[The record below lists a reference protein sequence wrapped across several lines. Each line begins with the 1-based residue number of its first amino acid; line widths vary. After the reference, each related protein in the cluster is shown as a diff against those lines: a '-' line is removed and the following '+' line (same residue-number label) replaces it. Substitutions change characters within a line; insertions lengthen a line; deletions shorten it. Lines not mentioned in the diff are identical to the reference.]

1 MSGSQKALKIISII
15 MIVWAVITILFGA
28 FLAAG
33 SAIPGMSDQSIDVS
47 GTALNASSAALA
59 LGVGTI
65 VGGAINLLIGFLGLR
80 GAKDPKKVG
89 AFFVLCII
97 GLVLGVAGIV
107 LNIVNGAFQWTNLV
121 SVIIVA
127 ICTYLATAIKK
138 QA

>member
-1 MSGSQKALKIISII
+1 M
-15 MIVWAVITILFGA
+15 
-28 FLAAG
+28 
-33 SAIPGMSDQSIDVS
+33 PGMSDQSIDVS

-80 GAKDPKKVG
+80 GAKNPKKIG

-107 LNIVNGAFQWTNLV
+107 LNIVNGAFQWTNLI
-121 SVIIVA
+121 SVVIVA
-127 ICTYLATAIKK
+127 VCTYLATAIKK